1 MFGLSK
7 EEQKLKKRLKNLD
20 YVNHLIQTR
29 ELELV
34 DTVQEL
40 ERVQEELA
48 SVKEEYQRYFTMLD
62 MAKNIVN
69 IEQLRKRLEEER
81 KELQTLKNSV
91 LPTKDILFGIYTY
104 DDLDEEDENKVSEC
118 YEGKYMIN
126 IFHFVDRI
134 SFDVDDLPYDVDDDE
149 FYDEALV
156 YQSLNGDLT
165 AMYSMDLLDP
175 IFDNVYDT
183 EKYRANVEMSMTL
196 TFSEVCM
203 MLGSSLYLKGTV
215 SVTEA
220 HELLQQFL
228 EKYTFKE
235 NDGEVIVVKKV
246 KSKVRKK
253 RY

>member
-7 EEQKLKKRLKNLD
+7 EEKELKKRLKNLD
-20 YVNHLIQTR
+20 YINYLIQTR

-34 DTVQEL
+34 QTVQEL

-62 MAKNIVN
+62 LTKSI
-69 IEQLRKRLEEER
+69 IDIKQLRKSLEEE
-81 KELQTLKNSV
+81 KEKLQTLRNRV
-91 LPTKDILFGIYTY
+91 IPTRDIIFGIYTY
-104 DDLDEEDENKVSEC
+104 DEEGKNNESKY

-126 IFHFVDRI
+126 IFRFVDKI
-134 SFDVDDLPYDVDDDE
+134 SFDGDDLPYDEDDDE
-149 FYDEALV
+149 FYDEILA
-156 YQSLNGDLT
+156 YQSINGDLT
-165 AMYSMDLLDP
+165 AMYSMDLLDS

-203 MLGSSLYLKGTV
+203 MLGSSLYLEGTV
-215 SVTEA
+215 SATEV
-220 HELLQQFL
+220 HGLLQQFL